1 MKTGLILLILCCYSK
16 EDGGGYKYE
25 TKNLKDT
32 TQTGTLW
39 STFKYVEG
47 DTVRL

>member
-1 MKTGLILLILCCYSK
+1 MKTGLLLLILCCYS
-16 EDGGGYKYE
+16 EDKGVYKYE

-39 STFKYVEG
+39 SAQKYIEG
-47 DTVRL
+47 DTVKM

>member
-1 MKTGLILLILCCYSK
+1 MKTGLLLMILCCSST
-16 EDGGGYKYE
+16 ENGVYKYE

-39 STFKYVEG
+39 SPVKYVEG
-47 DTVRL
+47 DTVKL